1 MLLVVQSHINLSFEM
16 ENPEAIS
23 RHSETER
30 SLYASPHLPASNVSS
45 KMLIT
50 VVALYAVHAVCAV
63 CVVSAVWLMLT
74 VIKKKKIT
82 LVQSSRDT
90 LGYSGILCVSS
101 LRVAVLQ
108 NTVLAG
114 TTDSLKTCRW
124 SIDGRGGM
132 DNLHLYLCVCVFVCV
147 FLLDKFFPHN
157 KIFASF

>member
-63 CVVSAVWLMLT
+63 SAVSAVWLMLT

-90 LGYSGILCVSS
+90 LGYSGILRDT

-108 NTVLAG
+108 NAALAG

-124 SIDGRGGM
+124 SIDGTLCGRGG
-132 DNLHLYLCVCVFVCV
+132 HG
-147 FLLDKFFPHN
+147 
-157 KIFASF
+157 

>member
-50 VVALYAVHAVCAV
+50 VVALYAVHAVAV
-63 CVVSAVWLMLT
+63 SAVSAVWLMLT

-90 LGYSGILCVSS
+90 LGYSGILRDT
-101 LRVAVLQ
+101 LRVFSACRSASECS
-108 NTVLAG
+108 AG

-124 SIDGRGGM
+124 SI
-132 DNLHLYLCVCVFVCV
+132 
-147 FLLDKFFPHN
+147 
-157 KIFASF
+157 